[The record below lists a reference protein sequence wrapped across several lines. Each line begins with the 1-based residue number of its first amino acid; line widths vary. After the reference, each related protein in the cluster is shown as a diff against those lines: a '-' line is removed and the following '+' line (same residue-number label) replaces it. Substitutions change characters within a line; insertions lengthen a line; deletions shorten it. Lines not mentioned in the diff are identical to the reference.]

1 MLILFFLYLGY
12 IGLATAEKQ
21 RGGEGRLAAIFGLVV
36 FLVMRLV
43 VLPLSAFRP
52 GPPAPAGTIDWGQ
65 VNLWLAHVF
74 FVGLPIA
81 FATRWA
87 ARR

>member
-1 MLILFFLYLGY
+1 
-12 IGLATAEKQ
+12 
-21 RGGEGRLAAIFGLVV
+21 
-36 FLVMRLV
+36 MRLPLLVARPVLCGALYGLIVNVVMQNV

-52 GPPAPAGTIDWGQ
+52 GPPAPPGTIDWGQ